1 MPQDRIYFF
10 DTTLR
15 DGEQSPGCSMTHHEK
30 LALAHSLADLGV
42 DILEAGFAIAS
53 DGDFTAIS
61 AIAQEVRG
69 PKIASL
75 ARARQDDIERAA
87 KAVEKAAR
95 PRIHVFLASS
105 DIHLEYKLKIS
116 GTRHWSRPRRWW
128 RWRGPMRTMW
138 SFPRKIR
145 RGRTRSFC
153 ASLWGQR
160 SARELRRST
169 CRTRWG
175 MRHRRIM
182 RGCFA

>member
-105 DIHLEYKLKIS
+105 DIHLEYKLKI
-116 GTRHWSRPRRWW
+116 TRDEALEQAAR
-128 RWRGPMRTMW
+128 MVALARTYADDVEF
-138 SFPRKIR
+138 SRKIR

-160 SARELRRST
+160 SARGLRRST